1 MRHNW
6 ISSKVGLFLAA
17 AMLTSSLSALPPVSA
32 AETEAATTDDL
43 LSMQGIPVEHTP
55 EIALYGAGN
64 TSSDEQTA
72 YPEDVYSSTMGYDV
86 LNDAQKDLY
95 RKIKAAAHTF
105 YTGTAAAEDVS
116 YGSDEK
122 ELPCFTIVSNTDS
135 SLTSEDTAKVISMFR
150 NDNPVY
156 FFVGNTYLYSMDYDF
171 DTGEN
176 YVSMVYIACVEEYTG
191 GTTRQAE
198 RRTLET
204 QIAAAREQVEAKD
217 TAWAK
222 ARAAN
227 DWLCNSLTYAYDASG
242 NPDDSMASH
251 SIVGAFD
258 ERYCA
263 AVCEGYAKAFQL
275 LMNAAG
281 VANAYIVGL
290 GNGGGHAWNMAQM
303 DDGYYYCFDVT
314 WNDSTSSDKYFAAG
328 ETSFSQNHTPNTADG
343 FKWDYLYDLPDVPAD
358 DSTNEMGTVLTEGNF
373 TYQLYTDHA
382 VLTAYTGEDA
392 FVSVPEEADGLPV
405 TAIKGAFAG
414 NTAVQLVDLP
424 KTVTAISYGTGGIG
438 AFEDCTALQAV
449 SMLLTSRV
457 EYYSFRNCSAL
468 QTATLP
474 QTVTLIGAGAFA
486 ACTRLSRLNVY
497 SSDCTFGAASAVPAA
512 TVLYG
517 YAGST
522 AQAYAEK
529 YDRTFL
535 TFGTVTT
542 TTTAATTETTTTTTQ
557 TTTTTT
563 TTQTTSTTRTTTRT
577 TSDSTTTTTTAAT
590 TTAGEILL
598 PEVGDCNNDGV
609 CRVDD
614 LVLLNQYLLG
624 SVQGSE
630 VQRTAMDC
638 NADGTVDSKDSHL
651 LAMFL
656 VQLIARLPA

>member
-6 ISSKVGLFLAA
+6 ITPRTGLFLAA
-17 AMLTSSLSALPPVSA
+17 AMLMSSLSALPPVSA
-32 AETEAATTDDL
+32 AETAMTDDL
-43 LSMQGIPVEHTP
+43 LSVQGIPVEHTP

-64 TSSDEQTA
+64 TSLDEQAA
-72 YPEDVYSSTMGYDV
+72 YPEDIYSSTMGYDV
-86 LNDAQKDLY
+86 LNDAQKSLY
-95 RKIKAAAHTF
+95 RKIKAAAHAF
-105 YTGTAAAEDVS
+105 YTGTAAAEGVS
-116 YGSDEK
+116 YGSDEEK
-122 ELPCFTIVSNTDS
+122 LPCFAIVSNTDS
-135 SLTSEDTAKVISMFR
+135 SLSNEDTVKVISMFR
-150 NDNPVY
+150 NDNPMY

-171 DTGEN
+171 ETEEN
-176 YVSMVYIACVEEYTG
+176 YVGAVYIACVEEYTS
-191 GTTRQAE
+191 GTARQAE
-198 RRTLET
+198 RRALET
-204 QIAAAREQVEAKD
+204 QITAAREQVEAQD

-242 NPDDSMASH
+242 DPDDSMASH

-281 VANAYIVGL
+281 VANAYIIGL

-303 DDGYYYCFDVT
+303 DDGYYYYFDVT

-328 ETSFSQNHTPNTADG
+328 ETSFSKNHTPNTADG
-343 FKWDYLYDLPDVPAD
+343 ERWDYLYDLPDVPED
-358 DSTNEMGTVLTEGNF
+358 DGTDETGTVLTEGDF

-382 VLTAYTGEDA
+382 ALTAYTGEDA

-424 KTVTAISYGTGGIG
+424 KTVTAVSYGTGGIG
-438 AFEDCTALQAV
+438 AFENCTALQAV
-449 SMLLTSRV
+449 SMILTSRV
-457 EYYSFRNCSAL
+457 EYHSFRNCSAL

-474 QTVTLIGAGAFA
+474 QTVTLVGAGAFA
-486 ACTRLSRLNVY
+486 ACTSLNTLRVY
-497 SSDCTFGAASAVPAA
+497 SSDCTFGAASAVPVE

-522 AQAYAEK
+522 AQAYAKK

-542 TTTAATTETTTTTTQ
+542 AATTAATETTTTTTQ
-557 TTTTTT
+557 TTT
-563 TTQTTSTTRTTTRT
+563 QT
-577 TSDSTTTTTTAAT
+577 TSDSTTATTTAT
-590 TTAGEILL
+590 TVTAGEILL
-598 PEVGDCNNDGV
+598 PDVGDCNNDGV

-630 VQRTAMDC
+630 VQRPAMDC
-638 NADGTVDSKDSHL
+638 NADGTVDSRDSQL

-656 VQLIARLPA
+656 MQLIPRLPA

>member
-6 ISSKVGLFLAA
+6 ITPRMGLFLVA
-17 AMLTSSLSALPPVSA
+17 AMLMSSLSALPPVSA
-32 AETEAATTDDL
+32 AETVMTDDL
-43 LSMQGIPVEHTP
+43 LSVQGIPVEHTP

-64 TSSDEQTA
+64 TSPDEQAA
-72 YPEDVYSSTMGYDV
+72 YPEDIYSSTMGYDV
-86 LNDAQKDLY
+86 LNDAQKSLY
-95 RKIKAAAHTF
+95 RKIKAAAHAF
-105 YTGTAAAEDVS
+105 YTGTAAAEGVS
-116 YGSDEK
+116 YGSDEEK
-122 ELPCFTIVSNTDS
+122 LPCFAIVSNTDS
-135 SLTSEDTAKVISMFR
+135 SLSNEDTVKVISMFR
-150 NDNPVY
+150 NDNPMY
-156 FFVGNTYLYSMDYDF
+156 FFVGNNYLYSMDYDSE
-171 DTGEN
+171 TEEN
-176 YVSMVYIACVEEYTG
+176 YVGAVYIACVEEYTS
-191 GTTRQAE
+191 GTARQAE
-198 RRTLET
+198 RRALET
-204 QIAAAREQVEAKD
+204 QITAAREQVEAQD

-281 VANAYIVGL
+281 VANAYIIGL

-303 DDGYYYCFDVT
+303 DDGYYYYFDVT

-328 ETSFSQNHTPNTADG
+328 ETSFSKNHTPNTADG
-343 FKWDYLYDLPDVPAD
+343 ERWDYLYDLPDVPED
-358 DSTNEMGTVLTEGNF
+358 DGTDETGTVLTEGDF

-382 VLTAYTGEDA
+382 VLTAYTGEDV

-424 KTVTAISYGTGGIG
+424 KTVTAVSYGTGGIG
-438 AFEDCTALQAV
+438 AFENCTALQAV
-449 SMLLTSRV
+449 SMILTSHV
-457 EYYSFRNCSAL
+457 EYHSFRNCSAL

-474 QTVTLIGAGAFA
+474 QTVTLVGAGAFA
-486 ACTRLSRLNVY
+486 ACTSLNTLRVY
-497 SSDCTFGAASAVPAA
+497 SSDCTFGAASAVPAE

-522 AQAYAEK
+522 AQAYAKK

-535 TFGTVTT
+535 PFGTVTT
-542 TTTAATTETTTTTTQ
+542 AATTAATETTTTTTQ
-557 TTTTTT
+557 TTTTTRA
-563 TTQTTSTTRTTTRT
+563 TTQT
-577 TSDSTTTTTTAAT
+577 TSDSTTATTTAT
-590 TTAGEILL
+590 TVTAGEILL

-630 VQRTAMDC
+630 VQRPAMDC
-638 NADGTVDSKDSHL
+638 NADGTVDSRDSQL

-656 VQLIARLPA
+656 MQLIPRLPA

>member
-6 ISSKVGLFLAA
+6 ITPRMGLFLAA
-17 AMLTSSLSALPPVSA
+17 AMLMPSLSALPPVSA
-32 AETEAATTDDL
+32 AETAMTDDL
-43 LSMQGIPVEHTP
+43 LSVQGIPVEHTP

-64 TSSDEQTA
+64 TSPDEQAA
-72 YPEDVYSSTMGYDV
+72 YPEDIYSSTMGYDV
-86 LNDAQKDLY
+86 LNDAQKSLY
-95 RKIKAAAHTF
+95 RKIKAAAHAF
-105 YTGTAAAEDVS
+105 YTGTAAAEGVS
-116 YGSDEK
+116 YGSDEEK
-122 ELPCFTIVSNTDS
+122 LPCFAIVSNTDS
-135 SLTSEDTAKVISMFR
+135 SLSNEDTVKVISMFR
-150 NDNPVY
+150 NDNPMY

-171 DTGEN
+171 ETEEN
-176 YVSMVYIACVEEYTG
+176 YVGAVYIACVEEYTS
-191 GTTRQAE
+191 GTARQAE
-198 RRTLET
+198 RRALET
-204 QIAAAREQVEAKD
+204 QITAAREQVEAQD

-227 DWLCNSLTYAYDASG
+227 DWLCNSLTYAYDVSG
-242 NPDDSMASH
+242 APDDSMASH

-281 VANAYIVGL
+281 VANAYIIGL

-303 DDGYYYCFDVT
+303 DDGYYYYFDVT

-328 ETSFSQNHTPNTADG
+328 ETSFSKNHTPNTADG
-343 FKWDYLYDLPDVPAD
+343 ERWDYLYDLPDVPED
-358 DSTNEMGTVLTEGNF
+358 DGTDETGTVLTEGDF

-382 VLTAYTGEDA
+382 VLTAYTGEDVS
-392 FVSVPEEADGLPV
+392 VSVPEEADGLPV

-424 KTVTAISYGTGGIG
+424 KTVTAVSYGTGGIG
-438 AFEDCTALQAV
+438 AFENCTALQAV
-449 SMLLTSRV
+449 SMILTSRV
-457 EYYSFRNCSAL
+457 EYHSFWNCSAL

-474 QTVTLIGAGAFA
+474 QTVTLVGAGAFA
-486 ACTRLSRLNVY
+486 ACTSLNTLRVY
-497 SSDCTFGAASAVPAA
+497 SSDCTFGAASAVPAE

-522 AQAYAEK
+522 AQAYAKK

-535 TFGTVTT
+535 PFGTVTT
-542 TTTAATTETTTTTTQ
+542 AVTTAATETTTTTTQ
-557 TTTTTT
+557 TTTTTRA
-563 TTQTTSTTRTTTRT
+563 TTQT
-577 TSDSTTTTTTAAT
+577 TSDSTTATTTAT
-590 TTAGEILL
+590 TVTAGEILL

-630 VQRTAMDC
+630 VQRPAMDC
-638 NADGTVDSKDSHL
+638 NADGTVDSRDSQL

-656 VQLIARLPA
+656 MQLIPRLPA

>member
-6 ISSKVGLFLAA
+6 ITPKMGLFLAA
-17 AMLTSSLSALPPVSA
+17 AMLMSSLSALPPVSA
-32 AETEAATTDDL
+32 AETAMTDDL
-43 LSMQGIPVEHTP
+43 LSVQGIPVERTP

-64 TSSDEQTA
+64 TSPDEQAA
-72 YPEDVYSSTMGYDV
+72 YPEDIYSSTMGYDV
-86 LNDAQKDLY
+86 LNDAQKSLY
-95 RKIKAAAHTF
+95 RKIKAAAHAF
-105 YTGTAAAEDVS
+105 YTGTAAAEGVS
-116 YGSDEK
+116 YGSDEEK
-122 ELPCFTIVSNTDS
+122 LPCFATVSNTDS
-135 SLTSEDTAKVISMFR
+135 SLSNEDTVKVISMFR
-150 NDNPVY
+150 NDNPMY

-171 DTGEN
+171 ETEEN
-176 YVSMVYIACVEEYTG
+176 YVSAVYIACVEEYTS
-191 GTTRQAE
+191 GTARQAE
-198 RRTLET
+198 RRALET
-204 QIAAAREQVEAKD
+204 QITAAREQVEAQD

-242 NPDDSMASH
+242 APDDSMASH

-281 VANAYIVGL
+281 VSNAYIIGL

-303 DDGYYYCFDVT
+303 DDGYYYYFDVT

-328 ETSFSQNHTPNTADG
+328 ETSFSKNHTPNTADG
-343 FKWDYLYDLPDVPAD
+343 ERWDYLYDLPDVPED
-358 DSTNEMGTVLTEGNF
+358 DGTDETGTVLTEGDF
-373 TYQLYTDHA
+373 TYRLYTDHA
-382 VLTAYTGEDA
+382 VLTAYTGEDVS
-392 FVSVPEEADGLPV
+392 VSVPEEADGLPV

-424 KTVTAISYGTGGIG
+424 KTVTAVSYGTGGIG
-438 AFEDCTALQAV
+438 AFENCTALQAV
-449 SMLLTSRV
+449 SMILTSRV
-457 EYYSFRNCSAL
+457 EYHSFRNCSAL

-474 QTVTLIGAGAFA
+474 QTVTFVGAGAFA
-486 ACTRLSRLNVY
+486 ACTSLNTLRVY
-497 SSDCTFGAASAVPAA
+497 SSDCTFGAASAVPAE

-522 AQAYAEK
+522 AQAYAKK

-535 TFGTVTT
+535 PFGTVTT
-542 TTTAATTETTTTTTQ
+542 AATTAATETTTTTTQ
-557 TTTTTT
+557 TTT
-563 TTQTTSTTRTTTRT
+563 QT
-577 TSDSTTTTTTAAT
+577 TSDSTTATTTAT
-590 TTAGEILL
+590 TVTAGEILL
-598 PEVGDCNNDGV
+598 PEVGDCNNDGA

-630 VQRTAMDC
+630 VQRSAMDC
-638 NADGTVDSKDSHL
+638 NADGTVDSRDSQL

-656 VQLIARLPA
+656 MQLIPRLPA

>member
-6 ISSKVGLFLAA
+6 ITPRMGLFLAA
-17 AMLTSSLSALPPVSA
+17 AMLMSSLSALPPVSA
-32 AETEAATTDDL
+32 AETAMTDDL
-43 LSMQGIPVEHTP
+43 LSVQGIPVERTP

-64 TSSDEQTA
+64 TSPDEQAA
-72 YPEDVYSSTMGYDV
+72 YPEDIYSSTMGYDV
-86 LNDAQKDLY
+86 LNDAQKSLY
-95 RKIKAAAHTF
+95 RKIKAAAHAF
-105 YTGTAAAEDVS
+105 YTGTAAAEGVS
-116 YGSDEK
+116 YGSDEEK
-122 ELPCFTIVSNTDS
+122 LPCFAVVSNTDS
-135 SLTSEDTAKVISMFR
+135 SLSNEDTVKVISMFR
-150 NDNPVY
+150 NDNPMY
-156 FFVGNTYLYSMDYDF
+156 FFVGNNYLYSMDYDF
-171 DTGEN
+171 ETEKN
-176 YVSMVYIACVEEYTG
+176 YVGAVYIACVEEYTS
-191 GTTRQAE
+191 GTARQAE
-198 RRTLET
+198 RRALET
-204 QIAAAREQVEAKD
+204 QITAAREQVEAQD

-281 VANAYIVGL
+281 VANAYIIGL

-303 DDGYYYCFDVT
+303 DDGYYYYFDVT

-328 ETSFSQNHTPNTADG
+328 ETSFSKNHTPNTADG
-343 FKWDYLYDLPDVPAD
+343 ERWDYLYDLPDVSED
-358 DSTNEMGTVLTEGNF
+358 DGTDETGTVLTEEDF
-373 TYQLYTDHA
+373 TYQLYTDRA
-382 VLTAYTGEDA
+382 VLTAYTGEDV

-424 KTVTAISYGTGGIG
+424 KTVTAVSYGTGGIG
-438 AFEDCTALQAV
+438 AFENCTALQAV
-449 SMLLTSRV
+449 SMILTSRV
-457 EYYSFRNCSAL
+457 EYHSFRNCSAL

-474 QTVTLIGAGAFA
+474 QTVTLVGAGVFA
-486 ACTRLSRLNVY
+486 ACTSLNTLRVY
-497 SSDCTFGAASAVPAA
+497 SSDCTFGAASAVPAE

-522 AQAYAEK
+522 AQAYAKK

-535 TFGTVTT
+535 SFGTVTT
-542 TTTAATTETTTTTTQ
+542 AATTAATETTTTTTQ
-557 TTTTTT
+557 TTTTTRA
-563 TTQTTSTTRTTTRT
+563 TTQT
-577 TSDSTTTTTTAAT
+577 TSDSTTATTTAT
-590 TTAGEILL
+590 TVTAGEILL

-630 VQRTAMDC
+630 VQRPAVDC
-638 NADGTVDSKDSHL
+638 NADGTVDSRDSQL

-656 VQLIARLPA
+656 MQLIPRLPA

>member
-6 ISSKVGLFLAA
+6 ITPRMGFFLAA
-17 AMLTSSLSALPPVSA
+17 AMLMSSLSALPPVSA
-32 AETEAATTDDL
+32 AETAMTDDL
-43 LSMQGIPVEHTP
+43 LSVQGIPVEHTP

-64 TSSDEQTA
+64 TSPDEQAA
-72 YPEDVYSSTMGYDV
+72 YPEDIYSSTMGYDV
-86 LNDAQKDLY
+86 LNDAQKSLY
-95 RKIKAAAHTF
+95 RKIKAAAHAF
-105 YTGTAAAEDVS
+105 YTGTAAAEGVS
-116 YGSDEK
+116 YGSDEEK
-122 ELPCFTIVSNTDS
+122 LPCFAIVSNTNS
-135 SLTSEDTAKVISMFR
+135 SLSNEDTVKVISMFR
-150 NDNPVY
+150 NDNPMY
-156 FFVGNTYLYSMDYDF
+156 FFVGNTYLYSMDYDSE
-171 DTGEN
+171 TEEN
-176 YVSMVYIACVEEYTG
+176 YVGAVYIACVEEYTS
-191 GTTRQAE
+191 GTARQAE
-198 RRTLET
+198 RRALET
-204 QIAAAREQVEAKD
+204 QITAAREQVEAQD

-281 VANAYIVGL
+281 VANAYIIGL

-303 DDGYYYCFDVT
+303 DDGYYYYFDVT

-328 ETSFSQNHTPNTADG
+328 ETSFSKNHTPNTADG
-343 FKWDYLYDLPDVPAD
+343 ERWDYLYDLPDVPED
-358 DSTNEMGTVLTEGNF
+358 DGTDETGTVLTEGDF

-382 VLTAYTGEDA
+382 VLTAYTGEDVS
-392 FVSVPEEADGLPV
+392 VSVPEEADGLPV

-424 KTVTAISYGTGGIG
+424 KTVTAVSYGTGGIG
-438 AFEDCTALQAV
+438 AFENCTALQAV
-449 SMLLTSRV
+449 SMILTSRV
-457 EYYSFRNCSAL
+457 EYHSFRNCSAL

-474 QTVTLIGAGAFA
+474 QTVTLVGAGAFA
-486 ACTRLSRLNVY
+486 ACPSLNTLRVY
-497 SSDCTFGAASAVPAA
+497 SSDCTFGAASAVPAE

-522 AQAYAEK
+522 AQAYAKK

-535 TFGTVTT
+535 SFGTVTT
-542 TTTAATTETTTTTTQ
+542 AATTAATETTTTTTQ
-557 TTTTTT
+557 TTTTTRA
-563 TTQTTSTTRTTTRT
+563 TTQT
-577 TSDSTTTTTTAAT
+577 TSDSTTATTTAT
-590 TTAGEILL
+590 TVTAGEILL

-630 VQRTAMDC
+630 VQRPAMDC
-638 NADGTVDSKDSHL
+638 NADGTVDSRDSQL

-656 VQLIARLPA
+656 MQLIPRLPA

>member
-6 ISSKVGLFLAA
+6 ITPRMGLFLAA
-17 AMLTSSLSALPPVSA
+17 AMLMSSLSALPPVSA
-32 AETEAATTDDL
+32 AETAMTDDL
-43 LSMQGIPVEHTP
+43 LSVQGIPVERTP

-64 TSSDEQTA
+64 TSPDEQAA
-72 YPEDVYSSTMGYDV
+72 YPEDIYSSTMGYEV
-86 LNDAQKDLY
+86 LNDAQKSLY
-95 RKIKAAAHTF
+95 RKIKAAAHAF
-105 YTGTAAAEDVS
+105 YTGTAAAEGVS
-116 YGSDEK
+116 YGSDEEK
-122 ELPCFTIVSNTDS
+122 LPCFAIVSNTDS
-135 SLTSEDTAKVISMFR
+135 SLSNEDTVKVISMFR
-150 NDNPVY
+150 NDNPMY

-171 DTGEN
+171 ETEEN
-176 YVSMVYIACVEEYTG
+176 YVSAVYIACVEEYTS
-191 GTTRQAE
+191 GTARQAE
-198 RRTLET
+198 RRALET
-204 QIAAAREQVEAKD
+204 QITAAREQVEAQD

-281 VANAYIVGL
+281 VSNAYIIGL

-303 DDGYYYCFDVT
+303 DDGYYYYFDVT

-328 ETSFSQNHTPNTADG
+328 ETSFSKNHTPNTADG
-343 FKWDYLYDLPDVPAD
+343 ERWDYLYDLPDVPED
-358 DSTNEMGTVLTEGNF
+358 DGTDETGTVLTEGDF

-382 VLTAYTGEDA
+382 VLTAYTGEDVS
-392 FVSVPEEADGLPV
+392 VSVPEEADGLPV

-424 KTVTAISYGTGGIG
+424 KTVTAVSYGTGGIG
-438 AFEDCTALQAV
+438 AFENCTALQAV
-449 SMLLTSRV
+449 SMILTSRV
-457 EYYSFRNCSAL
+457 EYHSFRNCSAL

-474 QTVTLIGAGAFA
+474 QTVTLVGAGAFA
-486 ACTRLSRLNVY
+486 ACISLNTLRVY
-497 SSDCTFGAASAVPAA
+497 SSDCTFGAASAVPAE

-522 AQAYAEK
+522 AQAYAKK

-535 TFGTVTT
+535 PFGTVTT
-542 TTTAATTETTTTTTQ
+542 AATTAATETTTTTTQ
-557 TTTTTT
+557 TTT
-563 TTQTTSTTRTTTRT
+563 QT
-577 TSDSTTTTTTAAT
+577 TSDSTTATTTAT
-590 TTAGEILL
+590 TVTAGEILL

-630 VQRTAMDC
+630 VQRSAMDC
-638 NADGTVDSKDSHL
+638 NADGTVDSRDSQL

-656 VQLIARLPA
+656 MQLIPRLPA

>member
-6 ISSKVGLFLAA
+6 ITPRMGLFLAA
-17 AMLTSSLSALPPVSA
+17 AMLMSSLSALPPVSA
-32 AETEAATTDDL
+32 AEAAMTDDL
-43 LSMQGIPVEHTP
+43 LSVQGIPVERTP

-64 TSSDEQTA
+64 TSPDEQA
-72 YPEDVYSSTMGYDV
+72 VYPEDIYSSTMGYDV
-86 LNDAQKDLY
+86 LNDAQKSLY
-95 RKIKAAAHTF
+95 RKIKAAAHAF
-105 YTGTAAAEDVS
+105 YTGTAAAEGVS
-116 YGSDEK
+116 YGSDEEK
-122 ELPCFTIVSNTDS
+122 LPCFAIVSNTDS
-135 SLTSEDTAKVISMFR
+135 SLSNEDTVKVISMFR
-150 NDNPVY
+150 NDNPMY
-156 FFVGNTYLYSMDYDF
+156 FFVGNTYLYSMDYDSE
-171 DTGEN
+171 TEEN
-176 YVSMVYIACVEEYTG
+176 YVGAVYIACVEEYTS
-191 GTTRQAE
+191 GTARQAE
-198 RRTLET
+198 RRALET
-204 QIAAAREQVEAKD
+204 QITAAREQVEAQD

-242 NPDDSMASH
+242 APDDSMASH

-281 VANAYIVGL
+281 VVNAYIIGL

-303 DDGYYYCFDVT
+303 DDGYYYYFDVT

-328 ETSFSQNHTPNTADG
+328 ETSFSKNHTPNTADG
-343 FKWDYLYDLPDVPAD
+343 ERWDYLYDLPDVPED
-358 DSTNEMGTVLTEGNF
+358 DGTDETGTVLTEGDF

-382 VLTAYTGEDA
+382 VLTAYTGEDV

-424 KTVTAISYGTGGIG
+424 KTVTAVSYGTGGIG
-438 AFEDCTALQAV
+438 AFENCTALQAV
-449 SMLLTSRV
+449 SMILTSRV
-457 EYYSFRNCSAL
+457 EYHSFRNCSAL

-474 QTVTLIGAGAFA
+474 QTVILVGAGAFA
-486 ACTRLSRLNVY
+486 ACTGLNTLRVY
-497 SSDCTFGAASAVPAA
+497 SSDCTFGAASAVPAE

-522 AQAYAEK
+522 AQAYAKK

-535 TFGTVTT
+535 PFGTVTT
-542 TTTAATTETTTTTTQ
+542 AATTAATETTTTTTQ
-557 TTTTTT
+557 TTTTTRA
-563 TTQTTSTTRTTTRT
+563 TTQT
-577 TSDSTTTTTTAAT
+577 TSDSTTATTTAT
-590 TTAGEILL
+590 TVTAGEILL

-630 VQRTAMDC
+630 VQRPAMDC
-638 NADGTVDSKDSHL
+638 NADGTVDSRDSQL

-656 VQLIARLPA
+656 MQLIPRLPA

>member
-6 ISSKVGLFLAA
+6 ITPRTGLFLAA
-17 AMLTSSLSALPPVSA
+17 AMLMSSLSALPPVSA
-32 AETEAATTDDL
+32 AETAMTDDL
-43 LSMQGIPVEHTP
+43 LSVQGIPVEHTP

-64 TSSDEQTA
+64 TSPDEQAA
-72 YPEDVYSSTMGYDV
+72 YPEDIYSSTMGYDV
-86 LNDAQKDLY
+86 LNDAQKSLY
-95 RKIKAAAHTF
+95 RKIKAAAHAF
-105 YTGTAAAEDVS
+105 YTGTAAAEGVS
-116 YGSDEK
+116 YGSDEEK
-122 ELPCFTIVSNTDS
+122 LPCFAIVSNTDS
-135 SLTSEDTAKVISMFR
+135 SLSNEDTVKVISMFR
-150 NDNPVY
+150 NDNPMY

-171 DTGEN
+171 ETEEN
-176 YVSMVYIACVEEYTG
+176 YVGAVYIACVEEYTS
-191 GTTRQAE
+191 GTARQAE
-198 RRTLET
+198 RRALET
-204 QIAAAREQVEAKD
+204 QITAAREQVEAQD

-242 NPDDSMASH
+242 DPDDSMASH

-281 VANAYIVGL
+281 VANAYIIGL

-303 DDGYYYCFDVT
+303 DDGYYYYFDVT

-328 ETSFSQNHTPNTADG
+328 ETSFSKNHTPNTADG
-343 FKWDYLYDLPDVPAD
+343 ERWDYLYDLPDVPED
-358 DSTNEMGTVLTEGNF
+358 DGTDETGTVLTEGDF

-424 KTVTAISYGTGGIG
+424 KTVTAVSYGTGGIG

-449 SMLLTSRV
+449 SMILTSRV
-457 EYYSFRNCSAL
+457 EYHSFRNCSAL

-474 QTVTLIGAGAFA
+474 QTVTLVGAGAFA
-486 ACTRLSRLNVY
+486 ACTSLNTLRVY
-497 SSDCTFGAASAVPAA
+497 SSDCTFGAASAVPAE

-522 AQAYAEK
+522 TQAYAKK

-542 TTTAATTETTTTTTQ
+542 AATTAATETTTTTTQ
-557 TTTTTT
+557 TTTTTRA
-563 TTQTTSTTRTTTRT
+563 TTQT
-577 TSDSTTTTTTAAT
+577 TSDSTTATTTAT
-590 TTAGEILL
+590 TVTAGEILL

-630 VQRTAMDC
+630 VQRPAMDC
-638 NADGTVDSKDSHL
+638 NADGTVDSRDSQL

-656 VQLIARLPA
+656 MQLIPRLPA

>member
-6 ISSKVGLFLAA
+6 ITPRMGLFLAA
-17 AMLTSSLSALPPVSA
+17 AMLMSSLSALPPVSA
-32 AETEAATTDDL
+32 AETAMTDDL
-43 LSMQGIPVEHTP
+43 LSVQGIPVEHTP

-64 TSSDEQTA
+64 TSPDEQAA
-72 YPEDVYSSTMGYDV
+72 YPEDIYSSTMGYDV
-86 LNDAQKDLY
+86 LNDAQKSLY
-95 RKIKAAAHTF
+95 RKIKAVAHAF
-105 YTGTAAAEDVS
+105 YTGTAAAEGVS
-116 YGSDEK
+116 YGSDEEK
-122 ELPCFTIVSNTDS
+122 LPCFAVVSNTDS
-135 SLTSEDTAKVISMFR
+135 SLSNEDTVKVISMFR
-150 NDNPVY
+150 NDNPMY
-156 FFVGNTYLYSMDYDF
+156 FFVGNNYLYSMDYDF
-171 DTGEN
+171 ETEKN
-176 YVSMVYIACVEEYTG
+176 YVGAVYIACVEEYTS
-191 GTTRQAE
+191 GTARQAE
-198 RRTLET
+198 RRALET
-204 QIAAAREQVEAKD
+204 QITAAREQVEAQD

-303 DDGYYYCFDVT
+303 DDGYYYYFDVT

-328 ETSFSQNHTPNTADG
+328 ETSFSKNHTPNTADG
-343 FKWDYLYDLPDVPAD
+343 ERWDYLYDLPDVPED
-358 DSTNEMGTVLTEGNF
+358 DGTDETGTVLTEGDF

-382 VLTAYTGEDA
+382 VLTAYTGEDVS
-392 FVSVPEEADGLPV
+392 VSVPEEADGLPV

-414 NTAVQLVDLP
+414 NAAVQLVDLP
-424 KTVTAISYGTGGIG
+424 KTVTAVSYGTGGIG
-438 AFEDCTALQAV
+438 AFENCTALQAV
-449 SMLLTSRV
+449 SMILTSRV
-457 EYYSFRNCSAL
+457 EYHSFRNCSAL

-474 QTVTLIGAGAFA
+474 QTVTLVGAGAFA
-486 ACTRLSRLNVY
+486 ACTSLNTLRVY
-497 SSDCTFGAASAVPAA
+497 SSDCTFGAASAVPAE

-522 AQAYAEK
+522 AQAYAKK

-535 TFGTVTT
+535 LFGTVTT
-542 TTTAATTETTTTTTQ
+542 AATTAATETTTTTTQ
-557 TTTTTT
+557 TTTTTRA
-563 TTQTTSTTRTTTRT
+563 TTQT
-577 TSDSTTTTTTAAT
+577 TSDSTTATTTAT
-590 TTAGEILL
+590 TVTAGEILL

-630 VQRTAMDC
+630 VQRPAMDC
-638 NADGTVDSKDSHL
+638 NADGTVDSRDSQL

-656 VQLIARLPA
+656 MQLIPRLPA

>member
-6 ISSKVGLFLAA
+6 ITPRMGLFLAA
-17 AMLTSSLSALPPVSA
+17 AMLMSSLSALPPVSA
-32 AETEAATTDDL
+32 AEVAMTDDL
-43 LSMQGIPVEHTP
+43 LSVQGIPVEHTP

-64 TSSDEQTA
+64 TSPDEQAA
-72 YPEDVYSSTMGYDV
+72 YPEDIYSSTMGYDV
-86 LNDAQKDLY
+86 LNDAQKSLY
-95 RKIKAAAHTF
+95 RKIKAAAHAF
-105 YTGTAAAEDVS
+105 YTGTAAAEGVS
-116 YGSDEK
+116 YGSDEEK
-122 ELPCFTIVSNTDS
+122 LPCFAIVSNTDS
-135 SLTSEDTAKVISMFR
+135 SLSNEDTVKVISMFR
-150 NDNPVY
+150 NDNPMY

-171 DTGEN
+171 ETEEN
-176 YVSMVYIACVEEYTG
+176 YVGAVYIACVEEYTS
-191 GTTRQAE
+191 GTARQAE
-198 RRTLET
+198 RRALET
-204 QIAAAREQVEAKD
+204 QITAAREQVEAQD

-242 NPDDSMASH
+242 DPDDSMASH

-281 VANAYIVGL
+281 VANAYIIGL

-303 DDGYYYCFDVT
+303 DDGYYYYFDVT

-328 ETSFSQNHTPNTADG
+328 ETSFSKNHTPNTADG
-343 FKWDYLYDLPDVPAD
+343 ERWDYLYDLPDVPED
-358 DSTNEMGTVLTEGNF
+358 DGTDETGTVLTEGDF

-424 KTVTAISYGTGGIG
+424 KTVTAVSYGTGGIG

-449 SMLLTSRV
+449 SMILTSRV
-457 EYYSFRNCSAL
+457 EYHSFRNCSAL

-474 QTVTLIGAGAFA
+474 QTVTLVGAGAFA
-486 ACTRLSRLNVY
+486 ACTSLNTLRVY
-497 SSDCTFGAASAVPAA
+497 SSDCTFGAASAVPAE

-522 AQAYAEK
+522 AQAYAKK

-542 TTTAATTETTTTTTQ
+542 AATTAATETTTTTTQ
-557 TTTTTT
+557 TTTTTRA
-563 TTQTTSTTRTTTRT
+563 TTQT
-577 TSDSTTTTTTAAT
+577 TSDSTTATTTAT
-590 TTAGEILL
+590 TVTAGEILL
-598 PEVGDCNNDGV
+598 PEVGDCNNDGM
-609 CRVDD
+609 CRIDD

-630 VQRTAMDC
+630 VQRPAMDC
-638 NADGTVDSKDSHL
+638 NADGTVDSRDSQL

-656 VQLIARLPA
+656 MQLIPRLPA

>member
-6 ISSKVGLFLAA
+6 ITPRMGLFLAA
-17 AMLTSSLSALPPVSA
+17 AMLMSSLSALPPVSA
-32 AETEAATTDDL
+32 AETAMTDDL
-43 LSMQGIPVEHTP
+43 LSVQGIPVEHTP

-64 TSSDEQTA
+64 TSPDEQAA
-72 YPEDVYSSTMGYDV
+72 YPEDIYSSTMGYDV
-86 LNDAQKDLY
+86 LNDAQKSLY
-95 RKIKAAAHTF
+95 RKIKAAAHAF
-105 YTGTAAAEDVS
+105 YTGTAAAEGVS
-116 YGSDEK
+116 YGSDEEK
-122 ELPCFTIVSNTDS
+122 LPCFAIVSNTDS
-135 SLTSEDTAKVISMFR
+135 SLSNEDTVKVISMFR
-150 NDNPVY
+150 NDNPMY
-156 FFVGNTYLYSMDYDF
+156 FFVGNNYLYSMDYDSE
-171 DTGEN
+171 TEEN
-176 YVSMVYIACVEEYTG
+176 YVGAVYIACVEEYTS
-191 GTTRQAE
+191 GTARQAE
-198 RRTLET
+198 RRALET
-204 QIAAAREQVEAKD
+204 QITAAREQVEAQD
-217 TAWAK
+217 TAWEK

-281 VANAYIVGL
+281 VANAYIIGL

-303 DDGYYYCFDVT
+303 DDGYYYYFDVT

-328 ETSFSQNHTPNTADG
+328 ETSFSKNHTPNTADG
-343 FKWDYLYDLPDVPAD
+343 ERWDYLYDLPDVPED
-358 DSTNEMGTVLTEGNF
+358 DGTDETGTVLTEGDF

-382 VLTAYTGEDA
+382 VLTAYTGEDV

-414 NTAVQLVDLP
+414 NTSVQLVDLP
-424 KTVTAISYGTGGIG
+424 KTVTAVSYGTGGIG
-438 AFEDCTALQAV
+438 AFENCTALQAV
-449 SMLLTSRV
+449 SMILTSRV
-457 EYYSFRNCSAL
+457 EYHSFRNCSAL

-474 QTVTLIGAGAFA
+474 QTVTLVGAGVFA
-486 ACTRLSRLNVY
+486 ACTSLNTLRVY
-497 SSDCTFGAASAVPAA
+497 SSDCTFGAASAVPAE

-522 AQAYAEK
+522 AQAYAKK

-535 TFGTVTT
+535 SFGTVTT
-542 TTTAATTETTTTTTQ
+542 AATTAATETTTTTTQ
-557 TTTTTT
+557 TTTTTRA
-563 TTQTTSTTRTTTRT
+563 TTQT
-577 TSDSTTTTTTAAT
+577 TSDSTTATTTAT
-590 TTAGEILL
+590 TVTAGEILL

-630 VQRTAMDC
+630 VQRPAMDC
-638 NADGTVDSKDSHL
+638 NADGTVDSRDSQL

-656 VQLIARLPA
+656 MQLIPRLPA

>member
-6 ISSKVGLFLAA
+6 ITPRTGLFWAA
-17 AMLTSSLSALPPVSA
+17 AMLMSSLSALPPVSA
-32 AETEAATTDDL
+32 AETAMTDDL
-43 LSMQGIPVEHTP
+43 LSVQGIPVEHTP

-64 TSSDEQTA
+64 TSPDEQAA
-72 YPEDVYSSTMGYDV
+72 YPEDIYSSTMGYDV
-86 LNDAQKDLY
+86 LNDAQKSLY
-95 RKIKAAAHTF
+95 RKIKAAAHAF
-105 YTGTAAAEDVS
+105 YTGTAAAEGVS
-116 YGSDEK
+116 YGSDEEK
-122 ELPCFTIVSNTDS
+122 LPCFAIVSNTDS
-135 SLTSEDTAKVISMFR
+135 SLSNEDTVKVISMFR
-150 NDNPVY
+150 NDNPMY

-171 DTGEN
+171 ETEEN
-176 YVSMVYIACVEEYTG
+176 YVGAVYIACVEEYTS
-191 GTTRQAE
+191 GTARQAE
-198 RRTLET
+198 RRALET
-204 QIAAAREQVEAKD
+204 QITAAREQVEAQD

-242 NPDDSMASH
+242 DPDDSMASH

-281 VANAYIVGL
+281 VANAYIIGL

-303 DDGYYYCFDVT
+303 DDGYYYYFDVT

-328 ETSFSQNHTPNTADG
+328 ETSFSKNHTPNTADG
-343 FKWDYLYDLPDVPAD
+343 ERWDYLYDLPDVPED
-358 DSTNEMGTVLTEGNF
+358 DGTDETGTVLTEGDF

-382 VLTAYTGEDA
+382 ALTAYTGEDA

-424 KTVTAISYGTGGIG
+424 KTVTAVSYGTGGIG

-449 SMLLTSRV
+449 SMILTSRV
-457 EYYSFRNCSAL
+457 EYHSFRNCSAL

-474 QTVTLIGAGAFA
+474 QTVTLVGAGAFA
-486 ACTRLSRLNVY
+486 ACTSLNTLRVY
-497 SSDCTFGAASAVPAA
+497 SSDCTFGAASAVPAE

-522 AQAYAEK
+522 AQAYAKK

-542 TTTAATTETTTTTTQ
+542 AATTAATE
-557 TTTTTT
+557 TTTT
-563 TTQTTSTTRTTTRT
+563 TTQTTSTTRTTMRT
-577 TSDSTTTTTTAAT
+577 TSDSTTTTTTAT
-590 TTAGEILL
+590 TVTAGEILL

-630 VQRTAMDC
+630 VQRPAMDC
-638 NADGTVDSKDSHL
+638 NADGTVDSRDSQL

-656 VQLIARLPA
+656 MQLIPRLPA

>member
-6 ISSKVGLFLAA
+6 ITPRMGLFLAA
-17 AMLTSSLSALPPVSA
+17 AMLMSSLSALPPVAA
-32 AETEAATTDDL
+32 AEAAMTDDL
-43 LSMQGIPVEHTP
+43 LSVQGIPVEHTP

-64 TSSDEQTA
+64 TSPDEQAA
-72 YPEDVYSSTMGYDV
+72 YPEDIYSSTMGYDV
-86 LNDAQKDLY
+86 LNDAQKSLY
-95 RKIKAAAHTF
+95 RKIKAAAHAF
-105 YTGTAAAEDVS
+105 YTGTAAAEGVS
-116 YGSDEK
+116 YGSDEEK
-122 ELPCFTIVSNTDS
+122 LPCFAIVSNTDS
-135 SLTSEDTAKVISMFR
+135 SLSNEDTVKVISMFR
-150 NDNPVY
+150 NDNPMY

-171 DTGEN
+171 ETEEN
-176 YVSMVYIACVEEYTG
+176 YVGAVYIACVEEYTS
-191 GTTRQAE
+191 GTARQAE
-198 RRTLET
+198 RRALET
-204 QIAAAREQVEAKD
+204 QITAAREQVEAQD

-281 VANAYIVGL
+281 VANAYIIGL

-303 DDGYYYCFDVT
+303 DDGYYYYFDVT

-328 ETSFSQNHTPNTADG
+328 ETSFSKNHTPNTADG
-343 FKWDYLYDLPDVPAD
+343 ERWDYLYDLPDVPED
-358 DSTNEMGTVLTEGNF
+358 DGTDETGTVLTEGDF

-382 VLTAYTGEDA
+382 VLTAYTGEDVS
-392 FVSVPEEADGLPV
+392 VSVPEEADGLPV

-424 KTVTAISYGTGGIG
+424 KTVTAVSYGTGGIG
-438 AFEDCTALQAV
+438 AFENCTALQAV
-449 SMLLTSRV
+449 SMILTSRV
-457 EYYSFRNCSAL
+457 EYHSFRNCSAL

-474 QTVTLIGAGAFA
+474 QTVTLVGAGAFA
-486 ACTRLSRLNVY
+486 ACTSLNTLRVY
-497 SSDCTFGAASAVPAA
+497 SSDCTFGAASAVPAE

-517 YAGST
+517 YTGST
-522 AQAYAEK
+522 AQAYAKK

-535 TFGTVTT
+535 LFGTVTT
-542 TTTAATTETTTTTTQ
+542 AATTAATETTTTTTQ
-557 TTTTTT
+557 TTTTTRA
-563 TTQTTSTTRTTTRT
+563 TTQT
-577 TSDSTTTTTTAAT
+577 TSDSTTATTTAT
-590 TTAGEILL
+590 TVTAGEILL

-630 VQRTAMDC
+630 VQRPAMDC
-638 NADGTVDSKDSHL
+638 NADGTVDSRDSQL

-656 VQLIARLPA
+656 MQLIPRLPA

>member
-6 ISSKVGLFLAA
+6 ITPRTGLFLAA
-17 AMLTSSLSALPPVSA
+17 AMLMSSLSALPPVSA
-32 AETEAATTDDL
+32 AETAMTDDL
-43 LSMQGIPVEHTP
+43 LSVQGIPVEHTP

-64 TSSDEQTA
+64 TSPDEQAA
-72 YPEDVYSSTMGYDV
+72 YPEDIYSSTMGYDV
-86 LNDAQKDLY
+86 LNDAQKSLY
-95 RKIKAAAHTF
+95 RKIKAAAHAF
-105 YTGTAAAEDVS
+105 YTGTAAAEGVS
-116 YGSDEK
+116 YGSDEEK
-122 ELPCFTIVSNTDS
+122 LPCFAIVSNTDS
-135 SLTSEDTAKVISMFR
+135 SLSNEDTVKVISMFR
-150 NDNPVY
+150 NDNPMY

-171 DTGEN
+171 ETEEN
-176 YVSMVYIACVEEYTG
+176 YVGAVYIACVEEYTS
-191 GTTRQAE
+191 GTARQAE

-204 QIAAAREQVEAKD
+204 QITAAREQVEAQD

-242 NPDDSMASH
+242 DPDDSMASH

-281 VANAYIVGL
+281 VANAYIIGL

-303 DDGYYYCFDVT
+303 DDGYYYYFDVT

-328 ETSFSQNHTPNTADG
+328 ETSFSKNHTPNTADG
-343 FKWDYLYDLPDVPAD
+343 ERWDYLYDLPDVPED
-358 DSTNEMGTVLTEGNF
+358 DGTDETGTVLTEGDF

-424 KTVTAISYGTGGIG
+424 KTVTAVSYGTGGIG
-438 AFEDCTALQAV
+438 AFENCTALQAV
-449 SMLLTSRV
+449 SMILTSRV
-457 EYYSFRNCSAL
+457 EYHSFRNCSAL

-474 QTVTLIGAGAFA
+474 QTVTLVGAGAFA
-486 ACTRLSRLNVY
+486 ACTSLNTLRVY
-497 SSDCTFGAASAVPAA
+497 SSDCTFGAASAVPAE

-522 AQAYAEK
+522 AQAYAKK

-542 TTTAATTETTTTTTQ
+542 AATTAATETTTTTTQ
-557 TTTTTT
+557 TTTTTRA
-563 TTQTTSTTRTTTRT
+563 TTQT
-577 TSDSTTTTTTAAT
+577 TSDSTTATTTAT
-590 TTAGEILL
+590 TVTAGEILL

-609 CRVDD
+609 CRIDD

-630 VQRTAMDC
+630 VQRPAMDC
-638 NADGTVDSKDSHL
+638 NADGTVDSRDSQL

-656 VQLIARLPA
+656 MQLIPRLPA

>member
-6 ISSKVGLFLAA
+6 ITPRMGLFLAA
-17 AMLTSSLSALPPVSA
+17 AMLMPSLSALPPVSA
-32 AETEAATTDDL
+32 AETAMTDDL
-43 LSMQGIPVEHTP
+43 LSVQGIPVEHTP

-64 TSSDEQTA
+64 TSPDEQAA
-72 YPEDVYSSTMGYDV
+72 YPEDIYSSTMGYDV
-86 LNDAQKDLY
+86 LNDAQKSLY
-95 RKIKAAAHTF
+95 RKIKAAAHAF
-105 YTGTAAAEDVS
+105 YTGTAAAEGVS
-116 YGSDEK
+116 YGSDEEK
-122 ELPCFTIVSNTDS
+122 LPCFAIVSNTDS
-135 SLTSEDTAKVISMFR
+135 SLSNEDTVKVISMFR
-150 NDNPVY
+150 NDNPMY
-156 FFVGNTYLYSMDYDF
+156 FFVGNNYLYSMDYDSE
-171 DTGEN
+171 TEEN
-176 YVSMVYIACVEEYTG
+176 YVGAVYIACVEEYTS
-191 GTTRQAE
+191 GTARQAE
-198 RRTLET
+198 RRALET
-204 QIAAAREQVEAKD
+204 QITAAREQVEAQD

-281 VANAYIVGL
+281 VANAYIIGL

-303 DDGYYYCFDVT
+303 DDGYYYYFDVT

-328 ETSFSQNHTPNTADG
+328 ETSFSKNHTPNTADG
-343 FKWDYLYDLPDVPAD
+343 ERWDYLYDLPDVPED
-358 DSTNEMGTVLTEGNF
+358 DGTDETGTVLTEGDF

-382 VLTAYTGEDA
+382 VLTAYTGEDV

-414 NTAVQLVDLP
+414 NTSVQLVDLP
-424 KTVTAISYGTGGIG
+424 KTVTAVSYGTGGIG
-438 AFEDCTALQAV
+438 AFENCTALQAV
-449 SMLLTSRV
+449 SMILTSRV
-457 EYYSFRNCSAL
+457 EYHSFRNCSAL

-474 QTVTLIGAGAFA
+474 QTVTLVGAGVFA
-486 ACTRLSRLNVY
+486 ACTSLNTLRVY
-497 SSDCTFGAASAVPAA
+497 SSDCTFGAASAVPAE

-522 AQAYAEK
+522 AQAYAK
-529 YDRTFL
+529 KCDRTFL
-535 TFGTVTT
+535 SFGTVTT
-542 TTTAATTETTTTTTQ
+542 AATTAATETTTTTTQ
-557 TTTTTT
+557 TTTTTRA
-563 TTQTTSTTRTTTRT
+563 TTQT
-577 TSDSTTTTTTAAT
+577 TSDSTTATTTAT
-590 TTAGEILL
+590 TVTAGEILL

-630 VQRTAMDC
+630 VQRPAMDC
-638 NADGTVDSKDSHL
+638 NADGTVDSRDSQL

-656 VQLIARLPA
+656 MQLIPRLPA

>member
-6 ISSKVGLFLAA
+6 ITPRMGLFLAA
-17 AMLTSSLSALPPVSA
+17 AMLMSSLSALPPVSA
-32 AETEAATTDDL
+32 AETAMTDDL
-43 LSMQGIPVEHTP
+43 LSVQGIPVEHTP

-64 TSSDEQTA
+64 TSPDEQAA
-72 YPEDVYSSTMGYDV
+72 YPEDIYSSTMGYDV
-86 LNDAQKDLY
+86 LNDAQKSLY
-95 RKIKAAAHTF
+95 RKIKAAAHAF
-105 YTGTAAAEDVS
+105 YTGTAAAEGVS
-116 YGSDEK
+116 YGSDEEK
-122 ELPCFTIVSNTDS
+122 LPCFAIVSNTDS
-135 SLTSEDTAKVISMFR
+135 SLSNEDTVKVISMFR
-150 NDNPVY
+150 NDNPMY
-156 FFVGNTYLYSMDYDF
+156 FFVGNNYLYSMDYDSE
-171 DTGEN
+171 TEEN
-176 YVSMVYIACVEEYTG
+176 YVGAVYIACVEEYTS
-191 GTTRQAE
+191 GTARQAE
-198 RRTLET
+198 RRALET
-204 QIAAAREQVEAKD
+204 QITAAREQVEAQD

-281 VANAYIVGL
+281 VANAYIIGL

-303 DDGYYYCFDVT
+303 DDGYYYYFDVT

-328 ETSFSQNHTPNTADG
+328 ETSFSKNHTPNTADG
-343 FKWDYLYDLPDVPAD
+343 ERWDYLYDLPDVPED
-358 DSTNEMGTVLTEGNF
+358 DGTDETGTVLTEGDF

-382 VLTAYTGEDA
+382 VLTAYTGEDVS
-392 FVSVPEEADGLPV
+392 VSVPEEADGLPV

-424 KTVTAISYGTGGIG
+424 KTVTVVSYGTGGIG
-438 AFEDCTALQAV
+438 AFENCTALQAV
-449 SMLLTSRV
+449 SMILTSRV
-457 EYYSFRNCSAL
+457 EYHSFWNCSAL

-474 QTVTLIGAGAFA
+474 QTVTLVGAGAFA
-486 ACTRLSRLNVY
+486 ACASLNTLRVY
-497 SSDCTFGAASAVPAA
+497 SSDCTFGAASAVPAE

-522 AQAYAEK
+522 AQAYVKK

-535 TFGTVTT
+535 SFGTVTT
-542 TTTAATTETTTTTTQ
+542 AATTAATETTTTTTQ
-557 TTTTTT
+557 TTTTTRA
-563 TTQTTSTTRTTTRT
+563 TTQT
-577 TSDSTTTTTTAAT
+577 TSDSTTATTTAT
-590 TTAGEILL
+590 TVTAGEILL

-630 VQRTAMDC
+630 VQRPAMDC
-638 NADGTVDSKDSHL
+638 NADGTVDSRDSQL

-656 VQLIARLPA
+656 MQLIPRLPA

>member
-6 ISSKVGLFLAA
+6 ITPKMGLFLAA
-17 AMLTSSLSALPPVSA
+17 AMLMSSLSALPPVSA
-32 AETEAATTDDL
+32 AEAAMTDDL
-43 LSMQGIPVEHTP
+43 LSVQGIPVERTP

-64 TSSDEQTA
+64 TSPDEQA
-72 YPEDVYSSTMGYDV
+72 VYPEDIYSSTMGYDV
-86 LNDAQKDLY
+86 LNDAQKSLY
-95 RKIKAAAHTF
+95 RKIKAAAHAF
-105 YTGTAAAEDVS
+105 YTGTAAAEGVS
-116 YGSDEK
+116 YGSDEEK
-122 ELPCFTIVSNTDS
+122 LPCFAIVSNADS
-135 SLTSEDTAKVISMFR
+135 SLSNEDTVKVISMFR
-150 NDNPVY
+150 NDNPMY
-156 FFVGNTYLYSMDYDF
+156 FFVGNNYLYSMDYDSE
-171 DTGEN
+171 TEEN
-176 YVSMVYIACVEEYTG
+176 YVGAVYIACVEEYTS
-191 GTTRQAE
+191 GTARQAE
-198 RRTLET
+198 RRVLET
-204 QIAAAREQVEAKD
+204 QITAAREQVEAQD

-281 VANAYIVGL
+281 VANAYIIGL

-303 DDGYYYCFDVT
+303 DDGYYYYFDVT

-328 ETSFSQNHTPNTADG
+328 ETSFSKNHTPNTADG
-343 FKWDYLYDLPDVPAD
+343 ERWDYLYDLPDVPED
-358 DSTNEMGTVLTEGNF
+358 DGTDETGIVLTEGDF

-382 VLTAYTGEDA
+382 VLTAYTGEDVS
-392 FVSVPEEADGLPV
+392 VSVPEEADGLPV

-424 KTVTAISYGTGGIG
+424 KTVTAVSYGTGGIG
-438 AFEDCTALQAV
+438 AFENCTALQAV
-449 SMLLTSRV
+449 SMILTSRV
-457 EYYSFRNCSAL
+457 EYHSFRNCSAL

-474 QTVTLIGAGAFA
+474 QTVTLVGAGAFA
-486 ACTRLSRLNVY
+486 VCTGLNTLRVY
-497 SSDCTFGAASAVPAA
+497 SSDCTFGAASAVPAE

-522 AQAYAEK
+522 AQAYAKK

-535 TFGTVTT
+535 PFGTVTT
-542 TTTAATTETTTTTTQ
+542 AATTAATETTTTTTQ
-557 TTTTTT
+557 TTTTTRA
-563 TTQTTSTTRTTTRT
+563 TTQT
-577 TSDSTTTTTTAAT
+577 TSDSTTATTTAT
-590 TTAGEILL
+590 TVTAGEILL

-630 VQRTAMDC
+630 VQRPAMDC
-638 NADGTVDSKDSHL
+638 NADGTVDSRDSQL

-656 VQLIARLPA
+656 MQLIARLPA

>member
-6 ISSKVGLFLAA
+6 ITPKMGLFLAA
-17 AMLTSSLSALPPVSA
+17 AMLMSSLSALPPVAA
-32 AETEAATTDDL
+32 AEAAMTDDL
-43 LSMQGIPVEHTP
+43 LSVQGIPVEHTP

-64 TSSDEQTA
+64 TSPDEQAA
-72 YPEDVYSSTMGYDV
+72 YPEDIYSSTMGYDV
-86 LNDAQKDLY
+86 LNDAQKSLY
-95 RKIKAAAHTF
+95 RKIKAAAHAF
-105 YTGTAAAEDVS
+105 YTGTATAEGVS
-116 YGSDEK
+116 YGSDEEK
-122 ELPCFTIVSNTDS
+122 LPCFAIVSNTDS
-135 SLTSEDTAKVISMFR
+135 SLSNEDTVKVISMFR
-150 NDNPVY
+150 NDNPMY
-156 FFVGNTYLYSMDYDF
+156 FFVGNNYLYSMDYDSE
-171 DTGEN
+171 TEEN
-176 YVSMVYIACVEEYTG
+176 YVGAVYIACVEEYTS
-191 GTTRQAE
+191 GTARQAE
-198 RRTLET
+198 RRALET
-204 QIAAAREQVEAKD
+204 QITAAREQVEAQD

-242 NPDDSMASH
+242 DPDDSMASH

-281 VANAYIVGL
+281 VANAYIIGL

-303 DDGYYYCFDVT
+303 DDGYYYYFDVT

-328 ETSFSQNHTPNTADG
+328 ETSFSKNHTPNTADG
-343 FKWDYLYDLPDVPAD
+343 ERWDYLYDLPDVPED
-358 DSTNEMGTVLTEGNF
+358 DGTDETGTVLTEGDF

-382 VLTAYTGEDA
+382 VLTAYTGEDVS
-392 FVSVPEEADGLPV
+392 VSVPEEADGLPV

-424 KTVTAISYGTGGIG
+424 KTVTVVSYGTGGIG
-438 AFEDCTALQAV
+438 AFENCTALQAV
-449 SMLLTSRV
+449 SMILTSRV
-457 EYYSFRNCSAL
+457 EYHSFWNCSAL

-474 QTVTLIGAGAFA
+474 QTVTLVGAGAFA
-486 ACTRLSRLNVY
+486 ACASLNTLRVY
-497 SSDCTFGAASAVPAA
+497 SSDCTFGAASAVPAE

-522 AQAYAEK
+522 AQAYAKK

-535 TFGTVTT
+535 SFGTVTT
-542 TTTAATTETTTTTTQ
+542 AATTAATETTTTTTQ
-557 TTTTTT
+557 TTTTTRA
-563 TTQTTSTTRTTTRT
+563 TTQT
-577 TSDSTTTTTTAAT
+577 TSDSTTATTTAT
-590 TTAGEILL
+590 TVTAGEILL

-630 VQRTAMDC
+630 VQRPAMDC
-638 NADGTVDSKDSHL
+638 NADGTVDSRDSQL

-656 VQLIARLPA
+656 MQLIPRLPA

>member
-6 ISSKVGLFLAA
+6 ITPRMGLFLAA
-17 AMLTSSLSALPPVSA
+17 AMLMSSLSALPPVSA
-32 AETEAATTDDL
+32 AETAMTDDL
-43 LSMQGIPVEHTP
+43 LSVQGIPVERTP

-64 TSSDEQTA
+64 TSPDEQA
-72 YPEDVYSSTMGYDV
+72 VYPEDIYSSTMGYDV
-86 LNDAQKDLY
+86 LNDAQKSLY
-95 RKIKAAAHTF
+95 RKIKAAAHAF
-105 YTGTAAAEDVS
+105 YTGTAAAEGVS
-116 YGSDEK
+116 YGSDEEK
-122 ELPCFTIVSNTDS
+122 LPCFAIVSNTDS
-135 SLTSEDTAKVISMFR
+135 SLSNEDTVKVISMFR
-150 NDNPVY
+150 NDNPMY

-171 DTGEN
+171 ETEEN
-176 YVSMVYIACVEEYTG
+176 YVSAVYIACVEEYTS
-191 GTTRQAE
+191 GTARQAE
-198 RRTLET
+198 RRALET
-204 QIAAAREQVEAKD
+204 QITAAREQVEAQD

-281 VANAYIVGL
+281 VSNAYIIGL

-303 DDGYYYCFDVT
+303 DDGYYYYFDVT

-328 ETSFSQNHTPNTADG
+328 ETSFSKNHTPNTADG
-343 FKWDYLYDLPDVPAD
+343 ERWDYLYDLPDVPED
-358 DSTNEMGTVLTEGNF
+358 DGTDETGTVLTEGDF

-382 VLTAYTGEDA
+382 ALTAYTGEDA

-424 KTVTAISYGTGGIG
+424 KTVTAVSYGTGGIG
-438 AFEDCTALQAV
+438 AFENCTALQAV
-449 SMLLTSRV
+449 SMILTSRV
-457 EYYSFRNCSAL
+457 EYHSFRNCSAL

-474 QTVTLIGAGAFA
+474 QTVTLVGAGAFA
-486 ACTRLSRLNVY
+486 ACTSLNTLRVY
-497 SSDCTFGAASAVPAA
+497 SSDCTFGAASAVPAE

-522 AQAYAEK
+522 AQAYAKK

-542 TTTAATTETTTTTTQ
+542 TTTAAATE
-557 TTTTTT
+557 TTTT
-563 TTQTTSTTRTTTRT
+563 TTQTTSTTRTTMRT
-577 TSDSTTTTTTAAT
+577 TSDSTTATTTAT
-590 TTAGEILL
+590 TVTAGEILL

-630 VQRTAMDC
+630 VQRPAMDC
-638 NADGTVDSKDSHL
+638 NADGTVDGRDSQL

-656 VQLIARLPA
+656 MQLIPRLPA

>member
-6 ISSKVGLFLAA
+6 ITSRMGLFLAA
-17 AMLTSSLSALPPVSA
+17 AMLMSSLSALPPVSA
-32 AETEAATTDDL
+32 AETAMTDDL
-43 LSMQGIPVEHTP
+43 LSVQGIPVEHTP

-64 TSSDEQTA
+64 TSPDEQAA
-72 YPEDVYSSTMGYDV
+72 YPEDIYSSTMGYDV
-86 LNDAQKDLY
+86 LNKAQKSLY
-95 RKIKAAAHTF
+95 RKIKAAAHAF
-105 YTGTAAAEDVS
+105 YTGTAAAEGVS
-116 YGSDEK
+116 YGSDEEK
-122 ELPCFTIVSNTDS
+122 LPCFAIVSNTDS
-135 SLTSEDTAKVISMFR
+135 SLSNEDTVKVISMFR
-150 NDNPVY
+150 NDNPMY

-171 DTGEN
+171 ETEEN
-176 YVSMVYIACVEEYTG
+176 YVGAVYIACVEEYTS
-191 GTTRQAE
+191 GTARQAE
-198 RRTLET
+198 RRALET
-204 QIAAAREQVEAKD
+204 QITAAREQVEAQD

-251 SIVGAFD
+251 SIVGVFD

-281 VANAYIVGL
+281 VANAYIIGL

-303 DDGYYYCFDVT
+303 DDGYYYYFDVT

-328 ETSFSQNHTPNTADG
+328 ETSFSKNHTPNTADG
-343 FKWDYLYDLPDVPAD
+343 ERWDYLYDLPDVPED
-358 DSTNEMGTVLTEGNF
+358 DGTDETGTVLTEGDF

-382 VLTAYTGEDA
+382 VLTAYTGEDVS
-392 FVSVPEEADGLPV
+392 VSVPEEADGLPV

-424 KTVTAISYGTGGIG
+424 KTVTAVSYGTGGIG
-438 AFEDCTALQAV
+438 AFENCTALQAV
-449 SMLLTSRV
+449 FMILTSRV
-457 EYYSFRNCSAL
+457 EYHSFRNCSAL

-474 QTVTLIGAGAFA
+474 QTVTLVGAGAFA
-486 ACTRLSRLNVY
+486 ACTSLNTLRVY
-497 SSDCTFGAASAVPAA
+497 SSDCTFGAASAVPAE

-522 AQAYAEK
+522 AQAYAKK

-535 TFGTVTT
+535 SFGTVTT
-542 TTTAATTETTTTTTQ
+542 AATTAATETTTTTTQ
-557 TTTTTT
+557 TTTTTRA
-563 TTQTTSTTRTTTRT
+563 TTQT
-577 TSDSTTTTTTAAT
+577 TSDSTTATTTAT
-590 TTAGEILL
+590 TVTAGEILL

-630 VQRTAMDC
+630 VQRPAMDC
-638 NADGTVDSKDSHL
+638 NADGTVDSRDSQL

-656 VQLIARLPA
+656 MQLIPRLPA

>member
-6 ISSKVGLFLAA
+6 ITPRMGLFLAA
-17 AMLTSSLSALPPVSA
+17 AMLMSSLSALPPVSA
-32 AETEAATTDDL
+32 AETAMTDDL
-43 LSMQGIPVEHTP
+43 LSVQGIPVEHTP

-64 TSSDEQTA
+64 TSPDEQAA
-72 YPEDVYSSTMGYDV
+72 YPEDIYSSTMGYDV
-86 LNDAQKDLY
+86 LNDAQKSLY
-95 RKIKAAAHTF
+95 RKIKAAAHAF
-105 YTGTAAAEDVS
+105 YTGTAAAEGVS
-116 YGSDEK
+116 YGSDEEK
-122 ELPCFTIVSNTDS
+122 LPCFAVVSNTDS
-135 SLTSEDTAKVISMFR
+135 SLSNEDTVKVISMFR
-150 NDNPVY
+150 NDNPMY
-156 FFVGNTYLYSMDYDF
+156 FFVGNNYLYSMDYDSE
-171 DTGEN
+171 TEEN
-176 YVSMVYIACVEEYTG
+176 YVGAVYIACVEEYTS
-191 GTTRQAE
+191 GTARQAE
-198 RRTLET
+198 RRALET
-204 QIAAAREQVEAKD
+204 QITAAREQVEAQD

-281 VANAYIVGL
+281 VANAYIIGL

-303 DDGYYYCFDVT
+303 DDGYYYYFDVT

-328 ETSFSQNHTPNTADG
+328 ETSFSKNHTPNTADG
-343 FKWDYLYDLPDVPAD
+343 ERWDYLYDLPDVPED
-358 DSTNEMGTVLTEGNF
+358 DGTDETGTVLTEGDF

-382 VLTAYTGEDA
+382 VLTAYTGEDVS
-392 FVSVPEEADGLPV
+392 VSVPEEADGLPV

-424 KTVTAISYGTGGIG
+424 KTVTVVSYGTGGIG
-438 AFEDCTALQAV
+438 AFENCTALQAV
-449 SMLLTSRV
+449 SMILTSRV
-457 EYYSFRNCSAL
+457 EYHSFWNCSAL

-474 QTVTLIGAGAFA
+474 QTVTLVGAGAFA
-486 ACTRLSRLNVY
+486 ACASLNTLRVY
-497 SSDCTFGAASAVPAA
+497 SSDCTFGAASAVPAE

-522 AQAYAEK
+522 AQAYAKK

-535 TFGTVTT
+535 SFGTVTT
-542 TTTAATTETTTTTTQ
+542 AATTAATETTTTTTQ
-557 TTTTTT
+557 TTTTTRA
-563 TTQTTSTTRTTTRT
+563 TTQT
-577 TSDSTTTTTTAAT
+577 TSDSTTATTTAT
-590 TTAGEILL
+590 TVTAGEILL

-630 VQRTAMDC
+630 VQRPAMDC
-638 NADGTVDSKDSHL
+638 NADGTVDSRDSQL

-656 VQLIARLPA
+656 MQLIPRLPA

>member
-6 ISSKVGLFLAA
+6 ITPGMGLFLAA
-17 AMLTSSLSALPPVSA
+17 AMLMSSLSALPPVSA
-32 AETEAATTDDL
+32 AETAMTDDL
-43 LSMQGIPVEHTP
+43 LSVQGIPVEHTP

-64 TSSDEQTA
+64 TSPDEQEA
-72 YPEDVYSSTMGYDV
+72 YPEDIYSSTMGYDV
-86 LNDAQKDLY
+86 LNDAQKSLY
-95 RKIKAAAHTF
+95 RKIKAAAHAF
-105 YTGTAAAEDVS
+105 YTGTAAAEGVS
-116 YGSDEK
+116 YGSDEEK
-122 ELPCFTIVSNTDS
+122 LPCFAIVSNTDS
-135 SLTSEDTAKVISMFR
+135 SLSNEDTVKVISMFR
-150 NDNPVY
+150 NDNPMY
-156 FFVGNTYLYSMDYDF
+156 FFVGNTYLYSMDYDSE
-171 DTGEN
+171 TEEN
-176 YVSMVYIACVEEYTG
+176 YVGAVYIACVEEYTS
-191 GTTRQAE
+191 GTARQAE
-198 RRTLET
+198 RRALET
-204 QIAAAREQVEAKD
+204 QITAAREQVEAQD

-242 NPDDSMASH
+242 DPDDSMASH

-281 VANAYIVGL
+281 VANAYIIGL

-303 DDGYYYCFDVT
+303 DDGYYYYFDVT

-328 ETSFSQNHTPNTADG
+328 ETSFSKNHTPNTADG
-343 FKWDYLYDLPDVPAD
+343 ERWDYLYDLPDVPED
-358 DSTNEMGTVLTEGNF
+358 DGTDEMGTVLTEGDF

-382 VLTAYTGEDA
+382 VLTAYTGEDVS
-392 FVSVPEEADGLPV
+392 VSVPEEADGLPV

-424 KTVTAISYGTGGIG
+424 KTVTAVSYGTGGIG
-438 AFEDCTALQAV
+438 AFENCTALQAV
-449 SMLLTSRV
+449 SMILTSRV
-457 EYYSFRNCSAL
+457 EYHSFRNCSAL

-474 QTVTLIGAGAFA
+474 QTVTLVGAGAFA
-486 ACTRLSRLNVY
+486 ACTSLNTLRVY
-497 SSDCTFGAASAVPAA
+497 SSDCTFGAASAVPAE

-522 AQAYAEK
+522 AQAYAKK

-535 TFGTVTT
+535 LFGTVTT
-542 TTTAATTETTTTTTQ
+542 AATTAATETTTTTTQ
-557 TTTTTT
+557 TTTTTRA
-563 TTQTTSTTRTTTRT
+563 TTQT
-577 TSDSTTTTTTAAT
+577 TSDSTTATTTAT
-590 TTAGEILL
+590 TVTAGEILL

-630 VQRTAMDC
+630 VQRPAMDC
-638 NADGTVDSKDSHL
+638 NADGTVDSRDSQL

-656 VQLIARLPA
+656 MQLIPRLPA

>member
-6 ISSKVGLFLAA
+6 ITPRMGLFLAA
-17 AMLTSSLSALPPVSA
+17 VMLMSSLSALPPVSA
-32 AETEAATTDDL
+32 AETAMTDDL
-43 LSMQGIPVEHTP
+43 LSVQGIPVEHTP

-64 TSSDEQTA
+64 TSPDEQAA
-72 YPEDVYSSTMGYDV
+72 YPEDIYSSTMGYDV
-86 LNDAQKDLY
+86 LNDAQKSLY
-95 RKIKAAAHTF
+95 RKIKAAAHAF
-105 YTGTAAAEDVS
+105 YTGTAAAEGVS
-116 YGSDEK
+116 YGSDEEK
-122 ELPCFTIVSNTDS
+122 LPCFAIVSNTDS
-135 SLTSEDTAKVISMFR
+135 SLSNENTVKVISMFR
-150 NDNPVY
+150 NDNPMY

-171 DTGEN
+171 ETEEN
-176 YVSMVYIACVEEYTG
+176 YVGAVYIACVEEYTS
-191 GTTRQAE
+191 GTARQAE
-198 RRTLET
+198 RRALET
-204 QIAAAREQVEAKD
+204 QITAAREQVEAQD

-281 VANAYIVGL
+281 VANAYIIGL

-303 DDGYYYCFDVT
+303 DDGYYYYFDVT

-328 ETSFSQNHTPNTADG
+328 ETSFSKNHTPNTADG
-343 FKWDYLYDLPDVPAD
+343 ERWDYLYDLPDVPED
-358 DSTNEMGTVLTEGNF
+358 DGTDETGTVLTEGDF

-382 VLTAYTGEDA
+382 VLTEYTGEDV

-424 KTVTAISYGTGGIG
+424 KTVTAVSYGTGGIG
-438 AFEDCTALQAV
+438 AFENCTALQAV
-449 SMLLTSRV
+449 SMILTSRV
-457 EYYSFRNCSAL
+457 EYHSFRNCSAL

-474 QTVTLIGAGAFA
+474 QTVTLVGAGAFA
-486 ACTRLSRLNVY
+486 ACTSLNTLRVY
-497 SSDCTFGAASAVPAA
+497 SSDCTFGAASAVPAE

-522 AQAYAEK
+522 AQAYAKK

-535 TFGTVTT
+535 PFGTVTT
-542 TTTAATTETTTTTTQ
+542 AATTAATETTTTTTQ
-557 TTTTTT
+557 TTTTTRA
-563 TTQTTSTTRTTTRT
+563 TTQT
-577 TSDSTTTTTTAAT
+577 TSDSTTATTTAT
-590 TTAGEILL
+590 TVTAGEILL

-630 VQRTAMDC
+630 VQRPAMDC
-638 NADGTVDSKDSHL
+638 NADGTVDSRDSQL

-656 VQLIARLPA
+656 MQLIPRLPA

>member
-6 ISSKVGLFLAA
+6 ITPRMGLFLAA
-17 AMLTSSLSALPPVSA
+17 AMLMSSLSALPPVSA
-32 AETEAATTDDL
+32 AKTAMTDDL
-43 LSMQGIPVEHTP
+43 LSVQGIPVERTP

-64 TSSDEQTA
+64 TSPDEQAA
-72 YPEDVYSSTMGYDV
+72 YPEDIYSSTMGYDV
-86 LNDAQKDLY
+86 LNDAQKSLY
-95 RKIKAAAHTF
+95 RKIKAAAHAF
-105 YTGTAAAEDVS
+105 YTGTAAAEGVS
-116 YGSDEK
+116 YGSDEEK
-122 ELPCFTIVSNTDS
+122 LPCFAIVSNTDS
-135 SLTSEDTAKVISMFR
+135 SLSNEDTVKVISMFR
-150 NDNPVY
+150 NDNPMY

-171 DTGEN
+171 ETEEN
-176 YVSMVYIACVEEYTG
+176 YVSAVYIACVEEYTS
-191 GTTRQAE
+191 GTARQAE
-198 RRTLET
+198 RRALET
-204 QIAAAREQVEAKD
+204 QITAAREQVEAQD

-281 VANAYIVGL
+281 VANAYIIGL

-303 DDGYYYCFDVT
+303 DDGYYYYFDVT

-328 ETSFSQNHTPNTADG
+328 ETSFSKNHTPNTADG
-343 FKWDYLYDLPDVPAD
+343 ERWDYLYDLPDVPED
-358 DSTNEMGTVLTEGNF
+358 DGTDETGTVLTEGDF

-382 VLTAYTGEDA
+382 VLTAYTGEDVS
-392 FVSVPEEADGLPV
+392 VSVPEEADGLPV

-424 KTVTAISYGTGGIG
+424 KTVTAVSYGTGGIG
-438 AFEDCTALQAV
+438 AFENCTALQAV
-449 SMLLTSRV
+449 SMILTSRV
-457 EYYSFRNCSAL
+457 EYHSFRNCSAL

-474 QTVTLIGAGAFA
+474 QTVTLVGAGAFA
-486 ACTRLSRLNVY
+486 ACTSLNTLRVY
-497 SSDCTFGAASAVPAA
+497 SSDCTFGAASAVPAE

-522 AQAYAEK
+522 AQAYAKK

-535 TFGTVTT
+535 PFGTVTT
-542 TTTAATTETTTTTTQ
+542 AATTAATETTTTTTQ
-557 TTTTTT
+557 TTTTTRA
-563 TTQTTSTTRTTTRT
+563 TTQT
-577 TSDSTTTTTTAAT
+577 TSDSTTATTTAAT
-590 TTAGEILL
+590 VTAGEILL

-630 VQRTAMDC
+630 VQRPAMDC
-638 NADGTVDSKDSHL
+638 NADGTVDSRDSQL

-656 VQLIARLPA
+656 MHLIPRLPA

>member
-6 ISSKVGLFLAA
+6 ITPRMGLFLVA
-17 AMLTSSLSALPPVSA
+17 AMLMSSLSALPPVSA
-32 AETEAATTDDL
+32 AETVMTDDL
-43 LSMQGIPVEHTP
+43 LSVQGIPVEHTP

-64 TSSDEQTA
+64 TSPDEQAA
-72 YPEDVYSSTMGYDV
+72 YPEDIYSSTMGYDV
-86 LNDAQKDLY
+86 LNDAQKSLY
-95 RKIKAAAHTF
+95 RKIKAAAHAF
-105 YTGTAAAEDVS
+105 YTGTAAAEGVS
-116 YGSDEK
+116 YGSDEEK
-122 ELPCFTIVSNTDS
+122 LPCFAIVSNTDS
-135 SLTSEDTAKVISMFR
+135 SLSNEDTVKVISMFR
-150 NDNPVY
+150 NDNPMY
-156 FFVGNTYLYSMDYDF
+156 FFVGNNYLYSMDYDSE
-171 DTGEN
+171 TEEN
-176 YVSMVYIACVEEYTG
+176 YVGAVYIACVEEYTS
-191 GTTRQAE
+191 GTARQAE
-198 RRTLET
+198 RRALET
-204 QIAAAREQVEAKD
+204 QITAAREQVEAQD

-242 NPDDSMASH
+242 APDDSMASH

-263 AVCEGYAKAFQL
+263 AVCEGYAKSFQL

-281 VANAYIVGL
+281 VANAYIIGL

-303 DDGYYYCFDVT
+303 DDGYYYYFDVT

-328 ETSFSQNHTPNTADG
+328 ETSFSKNHTPNTADG
-343 FKWDYLYDLPDVPAD
+343 ERWDYLYDLPDVPED
-358 DSTNEMGTVLTEGNF
+358 DGTDETGTVLTEGDF

-382 VLTAYTGEDA
+382 VLTAYTGEDVS
-392 FVSVPEEADGLPV
+392 VSVPEEADGLPV

-424 KTVTAISYGTGGIG
+424 KTVTAVSYGTGGIG
-438 AFEDCTALQAV
+438 AFENCTALQAV
-449 SMLLTSRV
+449 SMILTSRV
-457 EYYSFRNCSAL
+457 EYHSFRNCSAL

-474 QTVTLIGAGAFA
+474 QTVTLVGAGAFA
-486 ACTRLSRLNVY
+486 ACASLNTLRVY
-497 SSDCTFGAASAVPAA
+497 SSDCTFGAASAVPAE

-522 AQAYAEK
+522 AQAYAKK

-535 TFGTVTT
+535 SFGTVTT
-542 TTTAATTETTTTTTQ
+542 AATTAATETTTTTTQ
-557 TTTTTT
+557 TTTTTRA
-563 TTQTTSTTRTTTRT
+563 TTQT
-577 TSDSTTTTTTAAT
+577 TSDSTTATTTAT
-590 TTAGEILL
+590 TVTAGEILL

-630 VQRTAMDC
+630 VQRPAMDC
-638 NADGTVDSKDSHL
+638 NADGTVDSRDSQL

-656 VQLIARLPA
+656 MQLIPRLPA

>member
-6 ISSKVGLFLAA
+6 ITPRMGLFLVA
-17 AMLTSSLSALPPVSA
+17 AMLMSSLSALPPVSA
-32 AETEAATTDDL
+32 AETVMTDDL
-43 LSMQGIPVEHTP
+43 LSVQGIPVEHTP

-64 TSSDEQTA
+64 TSPDEQAA
-72 YPEDVYSSTMGYDV
+72 YPEDIYSSTMGYDV
-86 LNDAQKDLY
+86 LNDAQKSLY
-95 RKIKAAAHTF
+95 RKIKAAAHAF
-105 YTGTAAAEDVS
+105 YTGTAAAEGVS
-116 YGSDEK
+116 YGSDEEK
-122 ELPCFTIVSNTDS
+122 LPCFAIVSNTDS
-135 SLTSEDTAKVISMFR
+135 SLSNEDTVKVISMFR
-150 NDNPVY
+150 NDNPMY
-156 FFVGNTYLYSMDYDF
+156 FFVGNNYLYSMDYDSE
-171 DTGEN
+171 TEEN
-176 YVSMVYIACVEEYTG
+176 YVGAVYIACVEEYTS
-191 GTTRQAE
+191 GTARQAE
-198 RRTLET
+198 RRALET
-204 QIAAAREQVEAKD
+204 QITAAREQVEAQD

-281 VANAYIVGL
+281 VANAYIIGL

-303 DDGYYYCFDVT
+303 DDGYYYYFDVT
-314 WNDSTSSDKYFAAG
+314 WNDSTSSDKYFASG
-328 ETSFSQNHTPNTADG
+328 ETSFSKNHTPNTADG
-343 FKWDYLYDLPDVPAD
+343 ERWDYLYDLPDVPED
-358 DSTNEMGTVLTEGNF
+358 DGTDETGTVLTEGDF

-382 VLTAYTGEDA
+382 VLTAYTGEDIS
-392 FVSVPEEADGLPV
+392 VSVPEEADGLPV

-424 KTVTAISYGTGGIG
+424 KTVTVVSYGTGGIG
-438 AFEDCTALQAV
+438 AFENCTALQAV
-449 SMLLTSRV
+449 SMILTSRV
-457 EYYSFRNCSAL
+457 EYHSFWNCSAL

-474 QTVTLIGAGAFA
+474 QTVTLVGAGAFA
-486 ACTRLSRLNVY
+486 ACASLNTLRVY
-497 SSDCTFGAASAVPAA
+497 SSDCTFGAASAVPAE

-522 AQAYAEK
+522 AQAYAKK

-535 TFGTVTT
+535 SFGTVTT
-542 TTTAATTETTTTTTQ
+542 AATTAATETTTTTTQ
-557 TTTTTT
+557 TTTTTRA
-563 TTQTTSTTRTTTRT
+563 TTQT
-577 TSDSTTTTTTAAT
+577 TSDSTTATTTAT
-590 TTAGEILL
+590 TVTAGEILL

-630 VQRTAMDC
+630 VQRPAMDC
-638 NADGTVDSKDSHL
+638 NADGTVDSRDSQL

-656 VQLIARLPA
+656 MQLIPRLPA

>member
-6 ISSKVGLFLAA
+6 ITPRMGLFLAA
-17 AMLTSSLSALPPVSA
+17 AMLMSSLSALPPVSA
-32 AETEAATTDDL
+32 AETAMTDDL
-43 LSMQGIPVEHTP
+43 LSVQGIPVEHTP

-64 TSSDEQTA
+64 TSPDEQAA
-72 YPEDVYSSTMGYDV
+72 YPEDIYSSTMGYDV
-86 LNDAQKDLY
+86 LNDAQKSLY
-95 RKIKAAAHTF
+95 RKIKAAAHAF
-105 YTGTAAAEDVS
+105 YTGTAAAEGVS
-116 YGSDEK
+116 YGSDEEK
-122 ELPCFTIVSNTDS
+122 LPCFAIVSNTDS
-135 SLTSEDTAKVISMFR
+135 SLSNEDTVKVISMFR
-150 NDNPVY
+150 NDNPMY
-156 FFVGNTYLYSMDYDF
+156 FFVGNNYLYSMDYDSE
-171 DTGEN
+171 TEEN
-176 YVSMVYIACVEEYTG
+176 YVGAVYIACVEEYTS
-191 GTTRQAE
+191 GTARQAE
-198 RRTLET
+198 RRALET
-204 QIAAAREQVEAKD
+204 QITAAREQVEAQD

-281 VANAYIVGL
+281 VANAYIIGL

-303 DDGYYYCFDVT
+303 DDGYYYYFDVT

-328 ETSFSQNHTPNTADG
+328 ETSFSKNHTPNTADG
-343 FKWDYLYDLPDVPAD
+343 ERWDYLYDLPDVPED
-358 DSTNEMGTVLTEGNF
+358 DGTDETGTVLTEGDF

-382 VLTAYTGEDA
+382 VLTAYTGEDVS
-392 FVSVPEEADGLPV
+392 VSVPEEADGLPV

-424 KTVTAISYGTGGIG
+424 KTVTVVSYGTGGIG
-438 AFEDCTALQAV
+438 AFENCTALQAV
-449 SMLLTSRV
+449 SMILTSRV
-457 EYYSFRNCSAL
+457 EYHSFWNCSAL

-474 QTVTLIGAGAFA
+474 QTVTLVGAGAFA
-486 ACTRLSRLNVY
+486 ACASLNTLRVY
-497 SSDCTFGAASAVPAA
+497 SSDCTFGAASAVPAE

-522 AQAYAEK
+522 AQAYAKK

-535 TFGTVTT
+535 SFGTVTT
-542 TTTAATTETTTTTTQ
+542 AATTAATETTTTTTQ
-557 TTTTTT
+557 TTTTTRA
-563 TTQTTSTTRTTTRT
+563 TTQT
-577 TSDSTTTTTTAAT
+577 TSDSTTATTTAT
-590 TTAGEILL
+590 TVTAGEILL

-630 VQRTAMDC
+630 VQRPAMDC
-638 NADGTVDSKDSHL
+638 NADGTVDSRDSQL

-656 VQLIARLPA
+656 MQLIPRLPA

>member
-6 ISSKVGLFLAA
+6 ITPRMGLFLAA
-17 AMLTSSLSALPPVSA
+17 AMLMSSLSALPPVSA
-32 AETEAATTDDL
+32 AETAMTDDL
-43 LSMQGIPVEHTP
+43 LSVQGIPVERTP

-64 TSSDEQTA
+64 TSPDEQAA
-72 YPEDVYSSTMGYDV
+72 YPEDIYSSTMGYDV
-86 LNDAQKDLY
+86 LNDAQKSLY
-95 RKIKAAAHTF
+95 RKIKAAAHAF
-105 YTGTAAAEDVS
+105 YTGTAAAEGVS
-116 YGSDEK
+116 YGSDEEK
-122 ELPCFTIVSNTDS
+122 LPCFAVVSNTDS
-135 SLTSEDTAKVISMFR
+135 SLSNEDTVKVISMFR
-150 NDNPVY
+150 NDNPMY
-156 FFVGNTYLYSMDYDF
+156 FFVGNNYLYSMDYDF
-171 DTGEN
+171 ETEKN
-176 YVSMVYIACVEEYTG
+176 YVGAVYIACVEEYTS
-191 GTTRQAE
+191 GTARQAE
-198 RRTLET
+198 RRALET
-204 QIAAAREQVEAKD
+204 QITAAREQVEAQD

-281 VANAYIVGL
+281 VANAYIIGL

-303 DDGYYYCFDVT
+303 DDGYYYYFDVT
-314 WNDSTSSDKYFAAG
+314 WNASTSSDKYFAAG
-328 ETSFSQNHTPNTADG
+328 ETSFSKNHTPNTADG
-343 FKWDYLYDLPDVPAD
+343 ERWDYLYDLPDVSED
-358 DSTNEMGTVLTEGNF
+358 DGTDETGTVLTEEDF

-382 VLTAYTGEDA
+382 VLTAYTGEDV

-424 KTVTAISYGTGGIG
+424 KTVTAVSYGTGGIG
-438 AFEDCTALQAV
+438 AFENCTALQAV
-449 SMLLTSRV
+449 SMILTSRV
-457 EYYSFRNCSAL
+457 EYHSFRNCSAL

-474 QTVTLIGAGAFA
+474 QTVTLVGAGVFA
-486 ACTRLSRLNVY
+486 ACTSLNTLRVY
-497 SSDCTFGAASAVPAA
+497 SSDCTFGAASAVPAE

-522 AQAYAEK
+522 AQAYAKK

-535 TFGTVTT
+535 SFGTVTT
-542 TTTAATTETTTTTTQ
+542 AATTAATETTTTTTQ
-557 TTTTTT
+557 TTTTTRA
-563 TTQTTSTTRTTTRT
+563 TTQT
-577 TSDSTTTTTTAAT
+577 TSDSTTATTTAT
-590 TTAGEILL
+590 TVTAGEILL

-630 VQRTAMDC
+630 VQRPAVDC
-638 NADGTVDSKDSHL
+638 NADGTVDSRDSQL

-656 VQLIARLPA
+656 MQLIPRLPA